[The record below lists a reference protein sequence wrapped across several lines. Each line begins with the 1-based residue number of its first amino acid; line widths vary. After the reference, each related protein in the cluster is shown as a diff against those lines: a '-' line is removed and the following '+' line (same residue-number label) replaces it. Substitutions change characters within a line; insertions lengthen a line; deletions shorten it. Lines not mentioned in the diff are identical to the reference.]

1 MANIIGDIITYFA
14 MTIMGILVILHAIN
28 SFTRKNKYEDPID
41 EFALKDGHS

>member
-28 SFTRKNKYEDPID
+28 SFTRKINMKILLMNLP
-41 EFALKDGHS
+41 